1 MQFLYD
7 GFVQDGNNRCYSF
20 KAIEERRAS
29 AVHNIWVDLKLF
41 TKYQVPLQ
49 NGPMFCLHL
58 LQAAWSASSD
68 QVNPECIY
76 HAVDAD
82 FAGVLAE
89 RAARATALAS
99 KKVARRPVRKP
110 QPSSQ
115 LHRYLP

>member
-1 MQFLYD
+1 VQFLYD

-20 KAIEERRAS
+20 KAVEEHQPS
-29 AVHNIWVDLKLF
+29 VVYSIWVDLKLF

-58 LQAAWSASSD
+58 VQTACSTSTDQA
-68 QVNPECIY
+68 NPDRIY
-76 HAVDAD
+76 RAVEAD
-82 FAGVLAE
+82 FAGLLME

-99 KKVARRPVRKP
+99 KKVARRPFRKP

-115 LHRYLP
+115 LQRYVR

>member
-1 MQFLYD
+1 VHFIYD

-20 KAIEERRAS
+20 KAVEEHRAS
-29 AVHNIWVDLKLF
+29 AVYNVWVDLKLF

-58 LQAAWSASSD
+58 LQASD
-68 QVNPECIY
+68 RANPESIY
-76 HAVDAD
+76 HAVDSD

-99 KKVARRPVRKP
+99 KKVARRPLRKP

-115 LHRYLP
+115 LNRYLG